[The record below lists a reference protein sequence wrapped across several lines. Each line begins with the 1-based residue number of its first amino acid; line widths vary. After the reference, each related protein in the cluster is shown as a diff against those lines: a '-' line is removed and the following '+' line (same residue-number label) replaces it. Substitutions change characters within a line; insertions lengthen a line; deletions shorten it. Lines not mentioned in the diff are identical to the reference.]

1 MSTKQELEKTNDKL
15 EHIIELLILLTA
27 PTMQQYISYYMS
39 QDNYDEVIRYL
50 EEN

>member
-1 MSTKQELEKTNDKL
+1 MPTKQELEKTNDKL

-27 PTMQQYISYYMS
+27 PTMQEYLLYYKS
-39 QDNYDEVIRYL
+39 QHNYDEIIRYL